1 MGIIF
6 FLFGF
11 AAIIVAFILEGG
23 ELGALLGL
31 TPFMIVFG
39 GSIGATGLSTSPKVL
54 KAALGALPLAFKSR
68 KSDPVALINYFSEI
82 SMKARKNGLLVLE
95 SEIKDEK
102 VDKFLAFGLTQV
114 VDGVHNEEVRNSME
128 SEVNSMSER
137 HGTRAKVFEAAG
149 GYAPTMGIIGTVMG
163 LVHVLGNL
171 DDPSVL
177 GPLIAAAFLATLY
190 GISFANLLFLPIGV
204 RLKALNE
211 QEVQEKEMIIEGIS
225 SIQKG
230 DSPVVMR
237 RMLETFLDAKQKAAL
252 GKKE

>member
-1 MGIIF
+1 MGIVF
-6 FLFGF
+6 FVFGF
-11 AAIIVAFILEGG
+11 AAVVLAFILEGG
-23 ELGALLGL
+23 EPAALLGL
-31 TPFMIVFG
+31 TPAIIVFG
-39 GSIGATGLSTSPKVL
+39 GVIGATGLTTPTDIL
-54 KAALGALPLAFKSR
+54 KSAMSAIPVAFKSR

-102 VDKFLAFGLTQV
+102 VDRFLCFGLTQV
-114 VDGVHNEEVRNSME
+114 VDGVHNDEVRNSME
-128 SEVNSMSER
+128 SEVSSMSER
-137 HGTRAKVFEAAG
+137 HASRAKVFEAAG

-171 DDPSVL
+171 SDPESL

-190 GISFANLLFLPIGV
+190 GISSANLIFLPIGA
-204 RLKALNE
+204 RLKALDE
-211 QEVQEKEMIIEGIS
+211 KEVREKEMIIEGIS

-237 RMLETFLDAKQKAAL
+237 RMLETFLDAKQKAKL
-252 GKKE
+252 GTKE